1 MNFENIQ
8 AESSNAAMNIDNF
21 EALNY
26 SIYQY
31 SDEETII
38 SSDFETDSIGDDDAV
53 NNNLNDAIEFQLTA
67 LQNCILTT
75 SLIRNPP
82 ITREGVSFTLQT
94 YLVHF
99 LYDASQSDASLN
111 DIKYA
116 IYGAIGD
123 HENYGSDGL
132 PVFPQID
139 LSEFKMNTSNHI
151 AYKYDL
157 DSFLLNTYTLN
168 IITRPIQFFPFTNR
182 LWNLNHHNHEYHD
195 IIDNNGI
202 NRKVKLVN
210 IPHFQLA
217 QFGDFGIFKILVF
230 FPKMYRVGS
239 KKRNYLTNATLSIW
253 YDQIFLPALKDS
265 CQLDVVHHY
274 PSCFDAYLFKAK
286 KDSGYYFHYPY
297 GHPYGLAQ
305 THLSTLT
312 TAIHSKINSNN
323 PNFTKFHDY
332 FFHIYSKNTKLYTK
346 FQNIL
351 GLHDA
356 LNFIYSHFSLT
367 NNSWKN
373 NTKIDFGIEFVSNN
387 ITPPESVYWARN
399 SAINLLAGLGIN
411 FTTNVSASRIDNWL
425 HTYDICGAIGEAKQ
439 AAIQNSIYYAQAYH
453 IEKEAFSTSTS
464 MLLAELTEN
473 TILKYPKKVNKACEN
488 LIQILNNINVTN
500 FGARLEYRI
509 GLPIINTFYSQVEV
523 KIRPFLNT
531 NPFYLIPTQL
541 VSDVKIAKIKTF
553 LNLYNFSLIFLL
565 IILYNLPPIILY
577 LIQNHLDIVYL
588 F

>member
-1 MNFENIQ
+1 
-8 AESSNAAMNIDNF
+8 
-21 EALNY
+21 
-26 SIYQY
+26 
-31 SDEETII
+31 
-38 SSDFETDSIGDDDAV
+38 
-53 NNNLNDAIEFQLTA
+53 
-67 LQNCILTT
+67 
-75 SLIRNPP
+75 
-82 ITREGVSFTLQT
+82 
-94 YLVHF
+94 
-99 LYDASQSDASLN
+99 
-111 DIKYA
+111 
-116 IYGAIGD
+116 
-123 HENYGSDGL
+123 
-132 PVFPQID
+132 
-139 LSEFKMNTSNHI
+139 
-151 AYKYDL
+151 
-157 DSFLLNTYTLN
+157 
-168 IITRPIQFFPFTNR
+168 
-182 LWNLNHHNHEYHD
+182 
-195 IIDNNGI
+195 
-202 NRKVKLVN
+202 
-210 IPHFQLA
+210 
-217 QFGDFGIFKILVF
+217 
-230 FPKMYRVGS
+230 
-239 KKRNYLTNATLSIW
+239 
-253 YDQIFLPALKDS
+253 
-265 CQLDVVHHY
+265 
-274 PSCFDAYLFKAK
+274 
-286 KDSGYYFHYPY
+286 
-297 GHPYGLAQ
+297 
-305 THLSTLT
+305 
-312 TAIHSKINSNN
+312 
-323 PNFTKFHDY
+323 
-332 FFHIYSKNTKLYTK
+332 
-346 FQNIL
+346 
-351 GLHDA
+351 
-356 LNFIYSHFSLT
+356 
-367 NNSWKN
+367 WKN

-523 KIRPFLNT
+523 KNRPFLNT

>member
-1 MNFENIQ
+1 
-8 AESSNAAMNIDNF
+8 ESSNAAMNIDNF

-38 SSDFETDSIGDDDAV
+38 SSD
-53 NNNLNDAIEFQLTA
+53 LKL
-67 LQNCILTT
+67 IL
-75 SLIRNPP
+75 LVMMML
-82 ITREGVSFTLQT
+82 EGVSFTLQT
-94 YLVHF
+94 YLDHF
-99 LYDASQSDASLN
+99 LYDASQSDALLN

-116 IYGAIGD
+116 IYSAIGD

-168 IITRPIQFFPFTNR
+168 IITRPIQFFYFTNR
-182 LWNLNHHNHEYHD
+182 LWNLNYHNYEYHD

-239 KKRNYLTNATLSIW
+239 KKRNYLTDATLSIW

-274 PSCFDAYLFKAK
+274 PFCFDAYLFKAK

-297 GHPYGLAQ
+297 
-305 THLSTLT
+305 
-312 TAIHSKINSNN
+312 
-323 PNFTKFHDY
+323 DY

-367 NNSWKN
+367 NDSWKN
-373 NTKIDFGIEFVSNN
+373 NTQIDFGIEFVSNN

-453 IEKEAFSTSTS
+453 IEKKAFSTSTS

-473 TILKYPKKVNKACEN
+473 TILKYSKKVNKACEN
-488 LIQILNNINVTN
+488 LIQILNNINDTN

-509 GLPIINTFYSQVEV
+509 EVIKQYVGNSAKDNPHNVGTLEIYKIIKESNTQIQDSNNNIE
-523 KIRPFLNT
+523 IDP
-531 NPFYLIPTQL
+531 
-541 VSDVKIAKIKTF
+541 AIKTLIRHLVTTISSEENHNDEMNQLSNLIWKKFIEDYDHKTQESRFNMYFNELKPNNEALKDILYSKF
-553 LNLYNFSLIFLL
+553 LGQQYLTIAYEKERFIATRKPNVIIVDLYNT
-565 IILYNLPPIILY
+565 
-577 LIQNHLDIVYL
+577 Q
-588 F
+588 